1 MKIST
6 HRWGWMVNTTPS
18 WIQLKQKQWS
28 LPTAHQHPHPGLKAP
43 SWWTAKPL
51 TSLKVTWDSFLASLI
66 QTDTIVMIMILSYA
80 GWGEEGPGM
89 CIATISR
96 ALQSAEQRKE
106 SLLCDAVCFDF
117 RNRKNIVAPRHK
129 TNTSESGERP
139 ICLPWEPAVPNCSI
153 TAVWIF
159 HEDETSKSDWY
170 YQGL

>member
-1 MKIST
+1 MCQGIFPSQTHRNCNRWRKKRGRMKIST

-89 CIATISR
+89 CAAERWIEKRELALWCSLFWFQKPQEHSR
-96 ALQSAEQRKE
+96 SPSQNKHERVWRKTHLPALRARS
-106 SLLCDAVCFDF
+106 
-117 RNRKNIVAPRHK
+117 P
-129 TNTSESGERP
+129 
-139 ICLPWEPAVPNCSI
+139 
-153 TAVWIF
+153 
-159 HEDETSKSDWY
+159 
-170 YQGL
+170 